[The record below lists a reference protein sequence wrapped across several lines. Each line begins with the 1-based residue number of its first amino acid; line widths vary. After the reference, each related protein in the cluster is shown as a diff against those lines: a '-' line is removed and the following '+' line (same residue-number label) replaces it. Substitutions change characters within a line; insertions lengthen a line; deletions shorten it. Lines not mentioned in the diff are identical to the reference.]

1 MEMRELKQ
9 NKQSQTWRQW
19 EQKLGIKDRD
29 RETHQGM
36 KHCFVGPSLV
46 PNNEKWI
53 LITSIKEADED
64 I

>member
-1 MEMRELKQ
+1 METMGAKTW
-9 NKQSQTWRQW
+9 NKRQ
-19 EQKLGIKDRD
+19 RD
-29 RETHQGM
+29 REAHQGM